1 MTTDK
6 SDFIQT
12 EDQEMIFSA
21 IIEHSKDGLFITDQK
36 GRVVLVN
43 RAYAELFDVNV
54 SELIGK
60 NVKDLFMKGT
70 GFPSVFER
78 VIKSEKIV
86 SIIQRTY
93 RGKNILSTGTP
104 IFDERKRLRFI
115 IFNDHDILHLASLIE
130 TLERKEIKED
140 LIKLIFSDIDSEL
153 ATTGSLV
160 AESPTMTEVLKKVV
174 KASKVNI
181 PIILWGESGVGKSK
195 IAKLIHYL
203 SDRKDRPFVDINCG
217 AIPENLLESELFGYE
232 RGAFTGAAAAGKKGL
247 FEAARE
253 GTLFLD
259 EINELPKH
267 LQVKLFKFIESNE
280 MTRVGGIVPL
290 RVDTRIIAATNR
302 DLKSMV
308 ERGEFRSELYFRLSV
323 VPIHIPPL
331 RERKEDIIPLIQ
343 WFFNLYNKRFKTQKS
358 PSKSVLS
365 EFIRYNFPGNVREL
379 ENLVKRLVA
388 MTDDNYIR
396 TRHLKELL
404 PELNFN
410 EPGSADRPSGSFNNA
425 VLDFERNLIK
435 STIKKYGS
443 QNKAAKVL
451 GLNQSTISRKLKES

>member
-1 MTTDK
+1 
-6 SDFIQT
+6 
-12 EDQEMIFSA
+12 MIFEA
-21 IIEHSKDGLFITDQK
+21 IIEHSKDGLFITDQT

-43 RAYAELFDVNV
+43 RAYAELFDVNA

-60 NVKDLFMKGT
+60 NVKDLFMRGT
-70 GFPSVFER
+70 GSPSVFER

-104 IFDERKRLRFI
+104 IFDDQGRLRFI
-115 IFNDHDILHLASLIE
+115 IFNDHDILHLSNLIE
-130 TLERKEIKED
+130 TVEKKEIKDD
-140 LIKLIFSDIDSEL
+140 LIKLIFSDIDTDLTSI
-153 ATTGSLV
+153 GDLV
-160 AESPTMTEVLKKVV
+160 AESPTMADVLKRVV

-195 IAKLIHYL
+195 IARLIHYL
-203 SDRKDRPFVDINCG
+203 SDRRVHAFVDINCG
-217 AIPENLLESELFGYE
+217 AIPETLIESELFGYE

-247 FEAARE
+247 FEAAHD

-259 EINELPKH
+259 EISELPMH
-267 LQVKLFKFIESNE
+267 LQVKLFKFIESSE
-280 MTRVGGIVPL
+280 MIRVGGIAPI

-308 ERGEFRSELYFRLSV
+308 DRGEFRSELFFRLNV

-331 RERKEDIIPLIQ
+331 RERKEDIIPLVQ
-343 WFFNLYNKRFKTQKS
+343 MFFDLYNRKFKTQKS
-358 PSKSVLS
+358 PSKSVLL
-365 EFIRYNFPGNVREL
+365 EFNKYTFPGNVREL

-396 TRHLKELL
+396 TKHLKELL
-404 PELNFN
+404 QELDFV
-410 EPGSADRPSGSFNNA
+410 ESGSEDGSSNSFDKS
-425 VLDFERNLIK
+425 VIDFERKIIK
-435 STIKKYGS
+435 SAIEKYGS
-443 QNKAAKVL
+443 QNKAAKAL
-451 GLNQSTISRKLKES
+451 GLNQSTISRKLKEL